1 MNDVPLTRK
10 KQLAERL
17 FVQTDLSQ
25 KEIAAD
31 LDVSEKTIGKWK
43 ADGKWDQLRAATT
56 TGTANLITALLE
68 ENQGIVDDARQEKRR
83 INSKEADIINKN
95 ASTIERLD
103 RKVSLVMN
111 IEVFTNYNK
120 WLVELNPELAGKNTD
135 WQRKFL
141 ATLTK

>member
-1 MNDVPLTRK
+1 MSEVSLSRK

-43 ADGKWDQLRAATT
+43 EEGKWAQLKAAATT
-56 TGTANLITALLE
+56 GTSQLITALLE

-95 ASTIERLD
+95 ASTIEKLEK
-103 RKVSLVMN
+103 KVSLVMN
-111 IEVFTNYNK
+111 IEVFTAYNK
-120 WLVELNPELAGKNTD
+120 WLVELNPKLAGENTD
-135 WQRKFL
+135 WQRKYL

>member
-1 MNDVPLTRK
+1 MDKLTNPQKR
-10 KQLAERL
+10 QLAERL

-31 LDVSEKTIGKWK
+31 LDVSEKSLSKWK
-43 ADGKWDQLRAATT
+43 TEGKWDQLKAAATT
-56 TGTANLITALLE
+56 GTSNLVKALLE

-83 INSKEADIINKN
+83 INSKEADIISKN

-103 RKVSLVMN
+103 KKLNLVTV

-120 WLVELNPELAGKNTD
+120 WLVERNPQLASQNTD
-135 WQRKFL
+135 WQRKYL